1 MSHST
6 HRSRT
11 LRPGAAG
18 LLAVGAALTLVP
30 VVVDT
35 AAAEQPSSLEDA
47 VHDPAD
53 VLTDAEEAAATE
65 QIEALREETGLQLF
79 VAYVDTF
86 EDSSGATVGGEEW
99 ATLTAEESAMGTG
112 DLLLAVAVD
121 QRAYGVGDAGG
132 TLSQEQVQ
140 AVQLQDIE
148 PRLAED
154 DWAGAVEGAT
164 EGFAREYAGASSG
177 GGVSVPDGDEVY
189 PTSSGGL
196 GGAFPLL
203 FFAPLVVGG
212 VAMAVRSRQR
222 RRPDP
227 GAPVPPH
234 AQGRSLSELHRE
246 AAEALVAMDDA
257 VRSAGEELDFAR
269 AQFGTQRTEA
279 FGAALDRARQAAR
292 EAFSLRQQ
300 LDDDTEEPESV
311 QRGMLGRIL
320 ELTGTARAEL
330 DARTQEFARLRSLQ
344 DQAPQFLAE
353 LATRARETRER
364 LPAAEQELRGLAA
377 RHPAAALATVRG
389 NLTQAT
395 NLLDSADGFVTAG
408 RQSLERDDRAS
419 AVAAARAAEE
429 SVGQAATLLDQV
441 STADAELRGAGEAIT
456 AGIASLSAD
465 LQDARRLGAGEPT
478 VAQAVQR
485 ARAAIEQAQAS
496 RDGGDP
502 LRALTELDAAEHDLD
517 ALLEPLRESDR
528 HQAKLRGDFEARVSR
543 VGARLRSIDQTVA
556 TRRGAVG
563 SGPRTRIS
571 EALRLYDDAVAQ
583 ATESPTAAMQLLTRA
598 EQLGEQA
605 LTEAQRDAD
614 QWGGPGGFGGPSSGR
629 GHRGIDPW
637 SLVLGGILSGMGS
650 SHRHRGGWGGGG
662 SFGGGGGG
670 GGGFGGGSFGGGSFG
685 GGGGGGTFSGG
696 RF

>member
-1 MSHST
+1 M
-6 HRSRT
+6 
-11 LRPGAAG
+11 
-18 LLAVGAALTLVP
+18 GAALALAPAVAGS
-30 VVVDT
+30 
-35 AAAEQPSSLEDA
+35 AAAEQPSYLEDA

-53 VLTDAEEAAATE
+53 VLSDAEEAAATE

-99 ATLTAEESAMGTG
+99 ATLTAEESEMGTG

-132 TLSQEQVQ
+132 TLSPEQVET
-140 AVQLQDIE
+140 VQLQDIE

-164 EGFAREYAGASSG
+164 AGFAREYAGDSSG
-177 GGVSVPDGDEVY
+177 GAAGGADDDQVQ

-222 RRPDP
+222 RPDP
-227 GAPVPPH
+227 GAPVPPR
-234 AQGRSLSELHRE
+234 AQGRSLPELHRE
-246 AAEALVAMDDA
+246 AAEALVGMDDA

-279 FGAALDRARQAAR
+279 FGAALERARRSAR

-311 QRGMLGRIL
+311 QRGMLARIL

-330 DARTQEFARLRSLQ
+330 DAQTQEFARLRSLQ
-344 DQAPQFLAE
+344 DRAPQFLAE

-377 RHPAAALATVRG
+377 RHPARALATVRG
-389 NLTQAT
+389 NLAQAT
-395 NLLDSADGFVTAG
+395 NLIDSADGFVTAG
-408 RQSLERDDRAS
+408 RQSLERDDRAA

-441 STADAELRGAGEAIT
+441 STADAELRGAEEAIG

-465 LQDARRLGAGEPT
+465 LQDARRLGGSEPT
-478 VAQAVQR
+478 VTQAVHR

-502 LRALTELDAAEHDLD
+502 LRALAELDAAEHDLD

-556 TRRGAVG
+556 TRRGAVS
-563 SGPRTRIS
+563 SGARTRIS
-571 EALRLYDDAVAQ
+571 EALRLYDDAVAR

-629 GHRGIDPW
+629 GQRGIDPW

-650 SHRHRGGWGGGG
+650 SHRHSGGWGGGG
-662 SFGGGGGG
+662 SFGGGS

>member
-1 MSHST
+1 MSQST
-6 HRSRT
+6 HRPRT
-11 LRPGAAG
+11 PRPGVAG
-18 LLAVGAALTLVP
+18 LLAAGAALALVP
-30 VVVDT
+30 VVAGS
-35 AAAEQPSSLEDA
+35 AAAEQPSYLEEA
-47 VHDPAD
+47 VTDSAD
-53 VLTDAEEAAATE
+53 VLSDQEEAEAAEEV
-65 QIEALREETGLQLF
+65 EALREETGLQLF
-79 VAYVDTF
+79 VAFVDTF
-86 EDSSGATVGGEEW
+86 EDASGATVSGEEW
-99 ATLTAEESAMGTG
+99 ARLTSEESSMGAG
-112 DLLLAVAVD
+112 DLVLAVAVD
-121 QRAYGVGDAGG
+121 QRAYGVGDAGDS
-132 TLSQEQVQ
+132 LSPEQVQ
-140 AVQLQDIE
+140 TVQLEDIE
-148 PRLAED
+148 PRLAQD

-164 EGFAREYAGASSG
+164 EGFAREYAGGASG
-177 GGVSVPDGDEVY
+177 GGGGTDEPVQS
-189 PTSSGGL
+189 TSSGGL

-212 VAMAVRSRQR
+212 VAMAVTSRRRQ

-227 GAPVPPH
+227 GAPVPPR
-234 AQGRSLSELHRE
+234 AQGRSLPELHRE
-246 AAEALVAMDDA
+246 AAEALVGMDDA

-279 FGAALDRARQAAR
+279 FAATLERARRAAR

-311 QRGMLGRIL
+311 QRGMLARIL
-320 ELTGTARAEL
+320 DLTGTARAEL
-330 DARTQEFARLRSLQ
+330 DARTEEFARLRALQ
-344 DQAPQFLAE
+344 DRAPQFLAE
-353 LATRARETRER
+353 LAGRARETRER

-377 RHPAAALATVRG
+377 RHPARALATVRG
-389 NLTQAT
+389 SLDQAT

-429 SVGQAATLLDQV
+429 SIGQASTLLDEIT
-441 STADAELRGAGEAIT
+441 TADAELRGAGEAIT

-465 LQDARRLGAGEPT
+465 LQDARRLAGSEPT
-478 VAQAVQR
+478 VAQAVHR

-496 RDGGDP
+496 REGGDP
-502 LRALTELDAAEHDLD
+502 LRALSELDAAEHDLD
-517 ALLEPLRESDR
+517 ALLEPLREADR
-528 HQAKLRGDFEARVSR
+528 HHAKLRGDFDARVSR
-543 VGARLRSIDQTVA
+543 VGARLQSIDRTIA

-563 SGPRTRIS
+563 SSPRTRIS
-571 EALRLYDDAVAQ
+571 EALRLYDDAVAR
-583 ATESPTAAMQLLTRA
+583 AEESPTAAMQLLTRA

-614 QWGGPGGFGGPSSGR
+614 QWGGPGGIGGPSGR

-637 SLVLGGILSGMGS
+637 SLVLGGILSGMGN

-662 SFGGGGGG
+662 SFGG

-685 GGGGGGTFSGG
+685 GGGGGGSFSGG

>member
-6 HRSRT
+6 PRSRT

-18 LLAVGAALTLVP
+18 LLAVGAALALAPAVAGS
-30 VVVDT
+30 
-35 AAAEQPSSLEDA
+35 AAAEQPSYLEDA

-53 VLTDAEEAAATE
+53 VLSDAEEAAATE

-99 ATLTAEESAMGTG
+99 ATLTAEESEMGTG

-132 TLSQEQVQ
+132 TLSPEQVET
-140 AVQLQDIE
+140 VQLQDIE

-164 EGFAREYAGASSG
+164 EGFAREYADASSG
-177 GGVSVPDGDEVY
+177 GGAGVPDGDQVQ

-234 AQGRSLSELHRE
+234 AQGRSLPELHRE
-246 AAEALVAMDDA
+246 AAEALVGMDDA

-279 FGAALDRARQAAR
+279 FGAALERARQAAR

-320 ELTGTARAEL
+320 DLTGTARAEL

-344 DQAPQFLAE
+344 DRAPQFLAE

-389 NLTQAT
+389 NLAQAT

-485 ARAAIEQAQAS
+485 ARAAIEQAQTS

-502 LRALTELDAAEHDLD
+502 LRALAELDAAEHDLD

-528 HQAKLRGDFEARVSR
+528 HQTKLRGDFEARVSR

-556 TRRGAVG
+556 TRRGAVS

-583 ATESPTAAMQLLTRA
+583 AAESPTAAMQLLTRA

-614 QWGGPGGFGGPSSGR
+614 QWGGPGGFGGPTSGR

-650 SHRHRGGWGGGG
+650 SHRHSGGWGGGG
-662 SFGGGGGG
+662 SFGGG